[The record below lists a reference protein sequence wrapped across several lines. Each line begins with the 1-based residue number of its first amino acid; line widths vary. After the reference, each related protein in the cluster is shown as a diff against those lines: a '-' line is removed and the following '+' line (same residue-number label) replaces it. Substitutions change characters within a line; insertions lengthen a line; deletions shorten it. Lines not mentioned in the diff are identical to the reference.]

1 MAVRDYFSFET
12 IRDHEKNVICY
23 YITMIGTIEGDGIVH
38 MRTDLGK
45 DNNEKMAF
53 GRVTLHNLDRKIG
66 LLLKETGSRV
76 YYHYHDELNGSTD
89 VVSFTAKDWR
99 ADEAYE
105 FEEGDRVLVQ
115 GRAYLRKADP
125 ERFPVAQ
132 AVGDFAA
139 VNVQE
144 KAAEHPI
151 QQEKN
156 VGLRFAAAGQH
167 DAFGNVGNDEA
178 AGRTT
183 EERRNQ
189 IINLRQHQPP
199 IGFLITGEIK
209 FV

>member
-1 MAVRDYFSFET
+1 MKLYMAVRDYFSFET

-66 LLLKETGSRV
+66 LLLKETSSRV

-115 GRAYLRKADP
+115 GRAYMRKADP
-125 ERFPVAQ
+125 ERFPNRLPELSVT
-132 AVGDFAA
+132 VS
-139 VNVQE
+139 
-144 KAAEHPI
+144 
-151 QQEKN
+151 
-156 VGLRFAAAGQH
+156 GLFRLGRARKPQH
-167 DAFGNVGNDEA
+167 HFLNEA
-178 AGRTT
+178 LVP
-183 EERRNQ
+183 Q
-189 IINLRQHQPP
+189 
-199 IGFLITGEIK
+199 K
-209 FV
+209 

>member
-66 LLLKETGSRV
+66 ILLKETGSRV
-76 YYHYHDELNGSTD
+76 YYHYHDEENGSTD

-115 GRAYLRKADP
+115 GRAYMRKSDP
-125 ERFPVAQ
+125 ERFPNRLPELSVT
-132 AVGDFAA
+132 VS
-139 VNVQE
+139 
-144 KAAEHPI
+144 
-151 QQEKN
+151 
-156 VGLRFAAAGQH
+156 GLFRLGRARKPQHRFL
-167 DAFGNVGNDEA
+167 NEA
-178 AGRTT
+178 LVP
-183 EERRNQ
+183 Q
-189 IINLRQHQPP
+189 
-199 IGFLITGEIK
+199 K
-209 FV
+209 